1 MKNRNDRKRSWK
13 DRQQHKDRREQL
25 QKTIRA
31 CDNSGAES
39 VAALKLV
46 ASKVCPDIDFGEDL
60 VVGKIYHLDAKYR
73 NHSDV
78 RLLAK
83 GRVFGKVQTV
93 TGGTPWEV
101 MLNRLTEIKED
112 LHEDT

>member
-1 MKNRNDRKRSWK
+1 MKNRKGSKRSWK
-13 DRQQHKDRREQL
+13 DRQQQKDRKELL
-25 QKTIRA
+25 QKAFRA
-31 CDNSGAES
+31 GRQTGNKGIAMVMNMAKE
-39 VAALKLV
+39 
-46 ASKVCPDIDFGEDL
+46 VCPDIDFGEDL
-60 VVGKIYHLDAKYR
+60 IVGKIYHLDAKYR

-101 MLNRLTEIKED
+101 MLNRLTEIEED
-112 LHEDT
+112 